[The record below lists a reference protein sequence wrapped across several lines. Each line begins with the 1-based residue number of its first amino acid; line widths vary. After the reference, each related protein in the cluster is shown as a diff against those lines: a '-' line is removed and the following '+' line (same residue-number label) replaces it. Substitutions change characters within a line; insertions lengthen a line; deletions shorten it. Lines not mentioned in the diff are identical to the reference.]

1 MKPAA
6 LLSILA
12 LIASFTQTAWSAPG
26 NPVCEEPSSIRFAMV
41 PQRAAETLLARY
53 QPLLDHIARKTGKP
67 VELIPSAS
75 YGAVIEGL
83 LAGTIDLAELGPAA
97 YAIAVHRGADIEP
110 FASFARTGSGTP
122 LQADFYHSLLVV
134 RQDAGLSTLAQLQNK
149 RLSLTDPASTSGAL
163 IPRQA
168 VLRLTGQRLEE
179 YFGTITFAGSHDRSI
194 EVVQQGMADAAFVS
208 HNALEEAI
216 RRNALKPGE
225 LSVLWRSPPIP
236 IDPFVYR
243 RKLCAPLIAKISN
256 AFLGDPRPLRRMF
269 QNLKKSG
276 FAPVNHTT
284 FQPISELYASRP

>member
-12 LIASFTQTAWSAPG
+12 LIASFTQTAWSAPA
-26 NPVCEEPSSIRFAMV
+26 CEDPASIRFAMV
-41 PQRAAETLLARY
+41 PQRTAETLLARY
-53 QPLLDHIARKTGKP
+53 QPLFDHIARKTGKP

-110 FASFARTGSGTP
+110 FASFARAGSSTP

-134 RQDAGLSTLAQLQNK
+134 RQDAGLRTLAQLQNK

-194 EVVQQGMADAAFVS
+194 EVVQQRLADAAFVS
-208 HNALEEAI
+208 HNALDEAI
-216 RRNALKPGE
+216 RRNTLKPGE

-243 RKLCAPLIAKISN
+243 RKLCAPLVAKLRDT
-256 AFLGDPRPLRRMF
+256 FLGDPEPLRGMF

-276 FAPVNHTT
+276 FAPVDHTT
-284 FQPISELYASRP
+284 FQAISELYASRP

>member
-26 NPVCEEPSSIRFAMV
+26 KPACDDPASIRFAMV
-41 PQRAAETLLARY
+41 PQRSAETLLTRY
-53 QPLLDHIARKTGKP
+53 QPLLEHIERKTGKP

-110 FASFARTGSGTP
+110 FASFARAGSSTP
-122 LQADFYHSLLVV
+122 LQADFYHSVLLV
-134 RQDAGLSTLAQLQNK
+134 RQDSGFSSLVQLQNK

-168 VLRLTGQRLEE
+168 VQRLTGQGLED

-194 EVVQQGMADAAFVS
+194 EVVQQRLADAAFVS
-208 HNALEEAI
+208 HNALDEAI

-243 RKLCAPLIAKISN
+243 RKLCAPLIAKIRDT
-256 AFLGDPRPLRRMF
+256 FLGDPQPLRSMF

-276 FAPVNHTT
+276 FAPVDHTT
-284 FQPISELYASRP
+284 FQAISELYSSRP